1 MTDRRYVVRR
11 TIRVGRGQVFHRFAE
26 RAVGTATAP
35 AFVQWG
41 PLKNATLVNAA
52 QAAVLVATFEG
63 ALNESTDACEVADPE
78 RWPFRARLLITP
90 E

>member
-1 MTDRRYVVRR
+1 MTNRRYVVRR
-11 TIRVGRGQVFHRFAE
+11 TSRVGNTSYHRFAMRVTSE
-26 RAVGTATAP
+26 QAS
-35 AFVQWG
+35 FVAWG
-41 PLKNATLVNAA
+41 PLTSATLVNAA

-78 RWPFRARLLITP
+78 RWPFCARLLITP

>member
-11 TIRVGRGQVFHRFAE
+11 TRRIVGRAVVDFAE
-26 RAVGTATAP
+26 RVVVAGTPTVWWTA
-35 AFVQWG
+35 
-41 PLKNATLVNAA
+41 LDYATLVNAA

-78 RWPFRARLLITP
+78 RWPIGARLLITP

>member
-11 TIRVGRGQVFHRFAE
+11 TSRVGNTSYHRFAE
-26 RAVGTATAP
+26 RAIGTATAP

>member
-11 TIRVGRGQVFHRFAE
+11 TSRVGNTSYHRFAE
-26 RAVGTATAP
+26 RAIGTATAP

-78 RWPFRARLLITP
+78 RWPFCARLLITP

>member
-11 TIRVGRGQVFHRFAE
+11 TSRVGSKVFHRFAMRVTSE
-26 RAVGTATAP
+26 QASFVAWAP
-35 AFVQWG
+35 
-41 PLKNATLVNAA
+41 LTNATLVNAA
-52 QAAVLVATFEG
+52 QAAILVATFEG
-63 ALNESTDACEVADPE
+63 DPNESTDACEVADPE